1 MVAHDF
7 PFPFV
12 IRDFRFP
19 RPASPSKDNHVIVVI
34 NVAPLNVNSGRGW
47 NKDIPRQV
55 ADVVCGLSLPI
66 SIFEHFWMEQW
77 KNSES
82 QNSSISVSI
91 FEGNEAV
98 NCSFE
103 ALKAEGGSWMAAV
116 PAVGGVDT
124 I

>member
-66 SIFEHFWMEQW
+66 SIFGRFWW
-77 KNSES
+77 NNGRIVKASISE
-82 QNSSISVSI
+82 SVSI

-98 NCSFE
+98 NWQFE

-116 PAVGGVDT
+116 PGVGGVDT